1 VSRSDEINYAMFGSR
16 DLGVSEMQ
24 NSAGIRFFGRRV
36 AFRLLLAAMLA
47 VFSAP
52 SWAEEPEQLGRFQL
66 VMKPESRGEPFLLD
80 TGTGKVWRLVQH
92 SELNGTPVVWEPMDR
107 LEGPFNYMALA
118 QKYGVAPKYGVRAKI
133 KPVTAQAPAQ

>member
-1 VSRSDEINYAMFGSR
+1 MFVSR

-24 NSAGIRFFGRRV
+24 NSAGTVIPFFGQRV
-36 AFRLLLAAMLA
+36 VVRLLLAAMLA

-52 SWAEEPEQLGRFQL
+52 SWAQEAEQPGRFQL
-66 VMKPESRGEPFLLD
+66 IMKPESRGEPFLLD

-118 QKYGVAPKYGVRAKI
+118 QKYGVEQMYGVRPNI
-133 KPVTAQAPAQ
+133 KPLASQ